1 MSAREGLSF
10 PFSFLHL
17 PLVVGMYNIHCRVH
31 HTSYSSNVP
40 KYLHQKELK
49 RIREYMQRLKAAKAE
64 AGSSAP
70 DVAGVTAEAEKQRKL
85 NLAAAQR
92 FIKAGLGGDGSGAA
106 PVKDI
111 WIGRKH

>member
-1 MSAREGLSF
+1 
-10 PFSFLHL
+10 
-17 PLVVGMYNIHCRVH
+17 
-31 HTSYSSNVP
+31 
-40 KYLHQKELK
+40 
-49 RIREYMQRLKAAKAE
+49 MQRLKAAKAE

-111 WIGRKH
+111 WADEDGAGAGSGSTPASSGKKRKAEEGGAETRKTPKADKEKKKKSKKSKKSK